1 MDLAQGPTCATS
13 GILCNYNQGPTASTF
28 GNSGVTNKFS
38 SGNTQITNAAA
49 VAGICATVLARDAE
63 WQPLR
68 PTDAPWLGEQG
79 RAAS

>member
-1 MDLAQGPTCATS
+1 
-13 GILCNYNQGPTASTF
+13 
-28 GNSGVTNKFS
+28 
-38 SGNTQITNAAA
+38 
-49 VAGICATVLARDAE
+49 VLARDAE